1 MTKVIS
7 MSNNTRT
14 INEDEESGIGGGGGV
29 ETRKKVSID

>member
-14 INEDEESGIGGGGGV
+14 INEDEESGVGGGV
-29 ETRKKVSID
+29 ETRKNVIID

>member
-14 INEDEESGIGGGGGV
+14 INEDEESGVGGGGV
-29 ETRKKVSID
+29 ETRKKVIID